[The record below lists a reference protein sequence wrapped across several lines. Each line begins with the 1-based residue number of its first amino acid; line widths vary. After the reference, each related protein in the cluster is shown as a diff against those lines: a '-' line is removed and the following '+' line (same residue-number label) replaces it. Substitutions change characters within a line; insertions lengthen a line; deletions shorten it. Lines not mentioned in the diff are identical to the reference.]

1 MYWDIDKTLSHN
13 CLFNL
18 VFGNRGAGKTYGAIK
33 RAIMNH
39 KKDGKAE
46 FIYLRRYK
54 SEFED
59 VKSFFSAIIKNNEF
73 PDDKLE
79 VQGMKFYINDK
90 LFGYAVALSTATKK
104 KSVSFPNV
112 TFIIMDEF
120 IIEKSVL
127 HYLRNEVKIFLD
139 FYVTVSRYER
149 DVRVV
154 FLANAITMQNP
165 YCLHFNLYLP
175 HGKNITKR
183 NDVLLELVENPE
195 FTRHVKQTRVGKL
208 LLDNDPEYSNFAIE
222 NKFMIDNRIF
232 IEKKPAHARH
242 NFNIVFHGNTLGVWA
257 DWVNGILYVSKDT
270 DPSNGLTFAITTDD
284 HTPNTLLIK
293 YLSGTQTFKT
303 FIDAYKM
310 GCVRFESQRIK
321 AISNDMLRLVI
332 R

>member
-1 MYWDIDKTLSHN
+1 MYWDINKTLSHN

-18 VFGNRGAGKTYGAIK
+18 VFGNRGAGKTYGAIL
-33 RAIMNH
+33 RAVRNY
-39 KKDGKAE
+39 KKEGSE
-46 FIYLRRYK
+46 FIYVRRYK

-59 VKSFFSAIIKNNEF
+59 ISSFFAAVIKNDEF

-79 VQGMKFYINDK
+79 VKGKKFYINDV

-104 KSVSFPNV
+104 KSVSYPKV
-112 TFIIMDEF
+112 SFIIFDEF

-139 FYVTVSRYER
+139 FYVTVCRYER
-149 DVRVV
+149 PVKVV

-175 HGKNITKR
+175 YGKNITKK
-183 NDVLLELVENPE
+183 NDVLLEMVENPE
-195 FTRHVKQTRVGKL
+195 FTNHVKQTRVGKM
-208 LLDNDPEYSNFAIE
+208 LLDNDPDYSNYAIE
-222 NKFMIDNRIF
+222 NKFMLDNKVF
-232 IEKKPAHARH
+232 IQKKPAHARH
-242 NFNIVFHGNTLGVWA
+242 QFNLVFMGNKYGVWA
-257 DWVNGILYVSKDT
+257 DWTNGIMYLSQDT

-284 HTPNTLLIK
+284 HSPNTLLIK
-293 YLSGTQTFKT
+293 HLSGTNTFKT
-303 FIDAYKM
+303 FIDAYKL

-321 AISNDMLRLVI
+321 AVGYDLIRLCM